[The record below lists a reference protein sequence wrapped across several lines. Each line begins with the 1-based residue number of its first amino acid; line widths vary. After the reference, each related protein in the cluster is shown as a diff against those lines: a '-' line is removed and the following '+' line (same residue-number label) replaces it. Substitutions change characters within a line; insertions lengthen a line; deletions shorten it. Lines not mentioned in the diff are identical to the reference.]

1 MTDTCASAERR
12 LQEALASRFA
22 APVTAYLTDVLI
34 SSCCAVGVIHHDA
47 RPTQRGAFPD
57 GHRVRTS
64 DIHSVSRE
72 GHFWVI
78 QTASQSLY
86 VVVTFHADGGKR
98 SFIDFLK
105 ILSNGFYA
113 TPGRLQ

>member
-1 MTDTCASAERR
+1 MIDSCTSVERR
-12 LQEALASRFA
+12 LQEALASPFA

-47 RPTQRGAFPD
+47 RPAKRGAFPD

-64 DIHSVSRE
+64 DIHRVSRE

-78 QTASQSLY
+78 QTASQSRY
-86 VVVTFHADGGKR
+86 VVVTFHAEGGKR
-98 SFIDFLK
+98 SFIDFLL
-105 ILSNGFYA
+105 ILSNGFYS

>member
-1 MTDTCASAERR
+1 MTDSCISVERR
-12 LQEALASRFA
+12 IQVALGSPFA

-34 SSCCAVGVIHHDA
+34 SSCCAVGVIHHYT
-47 RPTQRGAFPD
+47 RPAKRGAFPD

-78 QTASQSLY
+78 QTASQSRY
-86 VVVTFHADGGKR
+86 VVVTFHANGGKR
-98 SFIDFLK
+98 SFIDFLM
-105 ILSNGFYA
+105 ILSNGFYS

>member
-1 MTDTCASAERR
+1 MTVPRTWAERR
-12 LQEALASRFA
+12 LQEALHTPFA
-22 APVTAYLTDVLI
+22 MPVTAYLTDVLI

-47 RPTQRGAFPD
+47 RPAKRGVFPG

-72 GHFWVI
+72 GRFWVI
-78 QTASQSLY
+78 RTASQSRY
-86 VVVTFHADGGKR
+86 VVVTFHAEGGKR

>member
-1 MTDTCASAERR
+1 MTVPDTWTERR
-12 LQEALASRFA
+12 LQEALRTLFA

-47 RPTQRGAFPD
+47 RPAKRGSFPD

-78 QTASQSLY
+78 QTASQSRY

-98 SFIDFLK
+98 TFIDFLM
-105 ILSNGFYA
+105 ILSNGFYS

>member
-1 MTDTCASAERR
+1 MTDSCMSAERR
-12 LQEALASRFA
+12 FQEALGSSFA

-34 SSCCAVGVIHHDA
+34 SSCCAVGVIHHDS
-47 RPTQRGAFPD
+47 RPAKRGTFPD

-78 QTASQSLY
+78 HTASQSRY
-86 VVVTFHADGGKR
+86 VVVTFHAEGGKR
-98 SFIDFLK
+98 SFIDFLM
-105 ILSNGFYA
+105 ILSNGFYS

>member
-1 MTDTCASAERR
+1 MSVPDTWTERR
-12 LQEALASRFA
+12 MQEALHNPFA

-47 RPTQRGAFPD
+47 RPAMRKRFRDGQRI
-57 GHRVRTS
+57 RTS

-72 GHFWVI
+72 GRFCVI
-78 QTASQSLY
+78 RTASQSRY

-98 SFIDFLK
+98 SVIDFLK